1 MVLSPTILRNLFAK
15 LLLMIKKGVNN
26 FSTFHLVLTLL
37 GAFILLFIVAPL
49 LGMIISTPFKA
60 ITATAAD
67 SQVLKSIW
75 LSIWVAMA
83 TSLLFAIPAIPLA
96 YILARYNFPLKNLIN
111 GIIDLPV
118 VIPHSVVGIAL
129 LGFIAGD
136 GLLGKTF
143 EAFGVKL
150 LGTPLAIALA
160 MAFVS
165 LPFLINS
172 ARDGFLQIP
181 ERFEQAA
188 LVLGASPSQ
197 VFFTISLPL
206 AWRNIVTG
214 LVMMFARGMSEFG
227 AVVII
232 AYHPMVASVMIYDR
246 LTAFGLKYAQPAA
259 LLFLSVSLVVFI
271 LLRFFSQKR

>member
-1 MVLSPTILRNLFAK
+1 M
-15 LLLMIKKGVNN
+15 LMLQNRVNS
-26 FSTFHLVLTLL
+26 FSHFQLVLTLL

-67 SQVLKSIW
+67 SQVLNSIW
-75 LSIWVAMA
+75 LSIWVAMV

-143 EAFGVKL
+143 DAFDVKL
-150 LGTPLAIALA
+150 LGTPFAIAIA

-165 LPFLINS
+165 LPFLVNS
-172 ARDGFLQIP
+172 ARDGFQQVP
-181 ERFEQAA
+181 ERLEQAA
-188 LVLGASPSQ
+188 LTLGASPFQ

-206 AWRNIVTG
+206 AWRSIVTG

-227 AVVII
+227 AVVVI

-246 LTAFGLKYAQPAA
+246 FTAFGLKYAQPAA
-259 LLFLSVSLVVFI
+259 ILFLFVSLIVFI
-271 LLRFFSQKR
+271 SLRFFSQKR

>member
-1 MVLSPTILRNLFAK
+1 MLQNR
-15 LLLMIKKGVNN
+15 VNS
-26 FSTFHLVLTLL
+26 FSHFQLVLTLL

-67 SQVLKSIW
+67 SQVLNSIW
-75 LSIWVAMA
+75 LSIWVAMV

-143 EAFGVKL
+143 DAFGVKL
-150 LGTPLAIALA
+150 LGTPFAIAIA

-165 LPFLINS
+165 LPFLVNS
-172 ARDGFLQIP
+172 ARDGFQQVP
-181 ERFEQAA
+181 ERLEQAA
-188 LVLGASPSQ
+188 LTLGASPFQ

-206 AWRNIVTG
+206 AWRSIVTG

-227 AVVII
+227 AVVVI
-232 AYHPMVASVMIYDR
+232 AYHPMVAAVMIFDR
-246 LTAFGLKYAQPAA
+246 FTAFGLKYAQPAA
-259 LLFLSVSLVVFI
+259 ILFLFVSLIVFI
-271 LLRFFSQKR
+271 SLRFFSQKR

>member
-1 MVLSPTILRNLFAK
+1 MLQNR
-15 LLLMIKKGVNN
+15 VNS
-26 FSTFHLVLTLL
+26 FSHFQLVLTLL

-67 SQVLKSIW
+67 SQVLNSIW
-75 LSIWVAMA
+75 LSIWVAMV

-143 EAFGVKL
+143 DAFDVKL
-150 LGTPLAIALA
+150 LGTPFAIAIA

-165 LPFLINS
+165 LPFLVNS
-172 ARDGFLQIP
+172 ARDGFQQVP
-181 ERFEQAA
+181 ERLEQAA
-188 LVLGASPSQ
+188 LTLGASPFQ

-206 AWRNIVTG
+206 AWRSIVTG

-227 AVVII
+227 AVVVI

-246 LTAFGLKYAQPAA
+246 FTAFGLKYAQPAA
-259 LLFLSVSLVVFI
+259 ILFLFVSLIVFI
-271 LLRFFSQKR
+271 SLRFFSQKR

>member
-1 MVLSPTILRNLFAK
+1 MLHR
-15 LLLMIKKGVNN
+15 VNG
-26 FSTFHLVLTLL
+26 FSYFHLAITLL

-60 ITATAAD
+60 FTATAAD

-75 LSIWVAMA
+75 LSIWVAMV

-143 EAFGVKL
+143 NAFGLKL
-150 LGTPLAIALA
+150 IGTPFAIALA

-172 ARDGFLQIP
+172 ARDGFLQVP
-181 ERFEQAA
+181 VRLEQAA
-188 LVLGASPSQ
+188 LTLGASPFQ
-197 VFFTISLPL
+197 VFFTISVPL
-206 AWRNIVTG
+206 AWRNMVTG

-227 AVVII
+227 AVVIV
-232 AYHPMVASVMIYDR
+232 AYHPMVASVMIFDR
-246 LTAFGLKYAQPAA
+246 FTAFGLKYAQPAA
-259 LLFLSVSLVVFI
+259 LLFLSISLVVFI
-271 LLRFFSQKR
+271 SLRFFSHKR

>member
-1 MVLSPTILRNLFAK
+1 MLQNR
-15 LLLMIKKGVNN
+15 VNS
-26 FSTFHLVLTLL
+26 FSHFQLVLTLL

-67 SQVLKSIW
+67 SQVLNSIW
-75 LSIWVAMA
+75 LSIWVAMV

-143 EAFGVKL
+143 DAFDVKL
-150 LGTPLAIALA
+150 LGTPFAIAIA

-165 LPFLINS
+165 LPFLVNS
-172 ARDGFLQIP
+172 ARDGFHQVP
-181 ERFEQAA
+181 ERLEQAA
-188 LVLGASPSQ
+188 LTLGASPFQ

-206 AWRNIVTG
+206 AWRSIVTG

-227 AVVII
+227 AVVVI

-246 LTAFGLKYAQPAA
+246 FTAFGLKYAQPAA
-259 LLFLSVSLVVFI
+259 ILFLFVSLIVFI
-271 LLRFFSQKR
+271 SLRFFSQKR

>member
-1 MVLSPTILRNLFAK
+1 
-15 LLLMIKKGVNN
+15 MIKKGVNN